1 MEQMSLGK
9 SWEADGG
16 SIDVSKELDE
26 VFVVIK

>member
-1 MEQMSLGK
+1 MELMSPRK